1 MEIKNY
7 TGDLNVICHN
17 RCFIFI
23 IYQFFSLYVG
33 KAVLKVFSILTITEV
48 DFIQGWAKLKVLEQ
62 TLDVCCN

>member
-7 TGDLNVICHN
+7 TGDLNVITDASYLL
-17 RCFIFI
+17 FINFL
-23 IYQFFSLYVG
+23 SLYVG
-33 KAVLKVFSILTITEV
+33 KAVLKVLSILTITEV